1 MVGYH
6 NIVIGDFNI
15 DFSRRSKNAGKIRLK
30 DMVVKY
36 NMRQI
41 ITNPTRTSP
50 DGKSLID
57 LLFTTRP
64 SEMIMNSGTLT
75 VIISDHLPIFIQKKM
90 KRPHHPKAK
99 THCGKIRC
107 TPNFALI
114 ILLVSLVTMIDSVS
128 TGL

>member
-15 DFSRRSKNAGKIRLK
+15 DFSCRSKDAGKIRLK

-36 NMRQI
+36 
-41 ITNPTRTSP
+41 
-50 DGKSLID
+50 
-57 LLFTTRP
+57 
-64 SEMIMNSGTLT
+64 MNSGTLT